1 MCAMTTSTYETDFYG
16 WIQQQAA
23 LLKGRQFDA
32 VDLANI
38 IEEIESMGR
47 SEYRSLESRLTVLLQ
62 HLLKWKF
69 QPERRGRSWELS
81 IDEQRIR
88 FDRLLRENPSLK
100 SALNTI
106 LEDAY
111 RLAVIKAAKETKLD
125 KKSFPVVCPWN
136 WQELTDSEVLS

>member
-1 MCAMTTSTYETDFYG
+1 MNATYEADFYG

-23 LLKGRQFDA
+23 LLKGKQFDA

-47 SEYRSLESRLTVLLQ
+47 SEYRALESRLSVLLQ

-106 LEDAY
+106 LTDAY
-111 RLAVIKAAKETKLD
+111 CLAVIKAAKETKLD
-125 KKSFPVVCPWN
+125 KKSFPTVCPWN
-136 WQELTDSEVLS
+136 WQELTDAEFYPD

>member
-1 MCAMTTSTYETDFYG
+1 MNAIYETDFYG

-23 LLKGRQFDA
+23 LLKGRQFEA

-38 IEEIESMGR
+38 IEEIESMGW
-47 SEYRSLESRLTVLLQ
+47 SESRALESRLTVLLQ

-69 QPERRGRSWELS
+69 QPERRGKNWELS

-106 LEDAY
+106 LTEAY
-111 RLAVIKAAKETKLD
+111 RLAVVKAAKETKLD
-125 KKSFPVVCPWN
+125 KKSFPAECPWSWEEIN
-136 WQELTDSEVLS
+136 DSEFYPD

>member
-1 MCAMTTSTYETDFYG
+1 MNAIYETDFYG

-32 VDLANI
+32 ADLANI

-47 SEYRSLESRLTVLLQ
+47 SESRALESRLTVLLQ

-69 QPERRGRSWELS
+69 QPERRGKSWELS

-106 LEDAY
+106 LEDAC
-111 RLAVIKAAKETKLD
+111 RLAVVKAAKETKLD
-125 KKSFPVVCPWN
+125 KKSFPAECPWS
-136 WQELTDSEVLS
+136 WEELIDTEFYPD

>member
-1 MCAMTTSTYETDFYG
+1 MTTTTYETDFYG

-69 QPERRGRSWELS
+69 QPERRGRSRELS

-106 LEDAY
+106 LTDAY
-111 RLAVIKAAKETKLD
+111 RLAVVKAAKKTKLD
-125 KKSFPVVCPWN
+125 KKSFPAVCPWN
-136 WQELTDSEVLS
+136 WQELTNSEFYPD

>member
-1 MCAMTTSTYETDFYG
+1 MNAIYETDFYG

-23 LLKGRQFDA
+23 LLKGRQFEA

-47 SEYRSLESRLTVLLQ
+47 SESRALESRLTVLLQ

-69 QPERRGRSWELS
+69 QPERRGKNWELS

-106 LEDAY
+106 LTEAY
-111 RLAVIKAAKETKLD
+111 RLAVVKAAKETKLD
-125 KKSFPVVCPWN
+125 KKSFPAECPWS
-136 WQELTDSEVLS
+136 WEELIDTEFYPD

>member
-1 MCAMTTSTYETDFYG
+1 MNAIYETDFYG

-23 LLKGRQFDA
+23 LLKGRQFEA

-47 SEYRSLESRLTVLLQ
+47 SEYRALESRLTVLLQ

-69 QPERRGRSWELS
+69 QPERRGKNWELS

-106 LEDAY
+106 LTEAY
-111 RLAVIKAAKETKLD
+111 RLAVVKAAKETKLD
-125 KKSFPVVCPWN
+125 KKSFPAECPWS
-136 WQELTDSEVLS
+136 WEELVDAEFYPY

>member
-1 MCAMTTSTYETDFYG
+1 MNAIYETDFYG

-23 LLKGRQFDA
+23 LLKGRQFEA

-47 SEYRSLESRLTVLLQ
+47 SESRALESRLTVLLQ

-69 QPERRGRSWELS
+69 QPERRGKSWELS

-106 LEDAY
+106 LTEAY
-111 RLAVIKAAKETKLD
+111 RLAIVKAAKETNLD
-125 KKSFPVVCPWN
+125 KKSFPVECPWS
-136 WQELTDSEVLS
+136 WEELVDAEFYPD

>member
-1 MCAMTTSTYETDFYG
+1 MTTTTYETDFYG

-47 SEYRSLESRLTVLLQ
+47 SEYRSLESRLTVLLL

-69 QPERRGRSWELS
+69 QPARRGRSWELS

-106 LEDAY
+106 LTDAY
-111 RLAVIKAAKETKLD
+111 RLAVVKAAKETKLD
-125 KKSFPVVCPWN
+125 KKSFPAVCPWN
-136 WQELTDSEVLS
+136 WQELTDSEFYPD

>member
-1 MCAMTTSTYETDFYG
+1 MTTTTYETDFYG

-38 IEEIESMGR
+38 IEEIESMAR

-69 QPERRGRSWELS
+69 QPERRGGSGELS

-106 LEDAY
+106 LTDAY

-136 WQELTDSEVLS
+136 WQELTDAEFYPD